1 MFIKKD
7 KKSLFSISIS
17 NSFFNKSFFSFILK
31 FFGII
36 QIIVLVFFVYIAVA
50 LEKKEI
56 KLLIH
61 SVAQQTY
68 WFGKM
73 LTNLP
78 VKWSNNIASNHS
90 ILNIAIT
97 QKDYQLL
104 MTMRDDAIKT
114 GQRLTKHNKKV
125 PAVINYKNDKFDV
138 RIRLKGDDVTT
149 HLDVTKWSMRVEIN
163 NNRFMDMK
171 AFNLQ
176 HPQRRSYMASFVL
189 HKFFE
194 NENLVTKK
202 FNLIPVAINGK
213 YFGIYNYEEIPD
225 HNMNEFLTGINNIVI
240 FVDDDAVTNDMQYGS
255 RTQQAFQHTLID
267 NYYYNSII
275 KAHSPNEVLSDKIL
289 KKDFE
294 RASKLWNGFRTE
306 MLTVSEVFDIDKLA
320 LWLAM
325 TDLFGANHQ
334 AGFNI
339 KYIYDR
345 DSDRL
350 YPTVWDAVSNNSFS
364 SVGFHKYNLFKFTYG
379 DHFILHYLLGDQK
392 ITEKYLTKLDEIT
405 TPGYIDNVME
415 IIKLQVDE
423 YMGRPS

>member
-1 MFIKKD
+1 MLIKKN

-17 NSFFNKSFFSFILK
+17 NSFFNKSFFSIILK

-50 LEKKEI
+50 LEKEEI
-56 KLLIH
+56 RAVIH

-78 VKWSNNIASNHS
+78 AKWSTNIASNHS
-90 ILNIAIT
+90 ILNIAIA

-104 MTMRDDAIKT
+104 MTMRGDAIKT

-138 RIRLKGDDVTT
+138 RIRLKGDDVTQ

-255 RTQQAFQHTLID
+255 TIQKGFQHNLIG
-267 NYYYNSII
+267 N
-275 KAHSPNEVLSDKIL
+275 
-289 KKDFE
+289 F
-294 RASKLWNGFRTE
+294 F
-306 MLTVSEVFDIDKLA
+306 
-320 LWLAM
+320 
-325 TDLFGANHQ
+325 
-334 AGFNI
+334 
-339 KYIYDR
+339 
-345 DSDRL
+345 
-350 YPTVWDAVSNNSFS
+350 
-364 SVGFHKYNLFKFTYG
+364 
-379 DHFILHYLLGDQK
+379 
-392 ITEKYLTKLDEIT
+392 
-405 TPGYIDNVME
+405 
-415 IIKLQVDE
+415 
-423 YMGRPS
+423 